1 MLTAPAHF
9 PAHFHARSYSPAL
22 VAPETD
28 PLGALQPKDDTLA

>member
-9 PAHFHARSYSPAL
+9 HARSNSPAL

-28 PLGALQPKDDTLA
+28 PLGALQPMDDIVA